1 MNRSLFEP
9 EHDAFR
15 EAFRAF
21 VAEEIT
27 PHYAEWERAGI
38 VPRDVW
44 RKAGDLGFLGFSVPE
59 DFGGLGLDDYRYAV
73 VITEELVR
81 AAANGVFFG
90 LHTDVCVPYLVR
102 YGTEEQKR
110 RWLPDTVSGDL
121 ITAIAMSEPAAGSDL
136 AGIQATARREGE
148 HYVLNGQKTF
158 ISNGLLA
165 DLVLVVAKTDPS
177 AGARGVS
184 LFAVEGGM
192 PGFSRGRRLEKL
204 GLHAQDTAELFFEDV
219 QVPVANRLG
228 TEGQGFRILMEQLPQ
243 ERLGIAVGGVATAE
257 TALEWTV
264 HYVKERRAF
273 GQAVAD
279 FQAVRFALAEMQTE
293 AVIGRSFVDRCV
305 LALNAGELTAEEAAM
320 AKWWCS
326 ELGFRV
332 ADRCLQ
338 LHGGYGYMTEYAVA
352 RTWADARVGLIYG
365 GTNEIM
371 KEIIGRAMVR

>member
-1 MNRSLFEP
+1 MQRALFEP
-9 EHDAFR
+9 EHEAFR
-15 EAFRAF
+15 DAFRAF
-21 VAEEIT
+21 VAQEIT
-27 PHYAEWERAGI
+27 PYYPAWEQAGI
-38 VPRDVW
+38 VPRELW
-44 RKAGDLGFLGFSVPE
+44 RKAGEMGFLGFPVPE
-59 DFGGLGLDDYRYAV
+59 AYGGLGLEDYRYAV

-90 LHTDVCVPYLVR
+90 LHTDVCVPYLAR
-102 YGTEEQKR
+102 YGTGEQR
-110 RWLPDTVSGDL
+110 QRWLPGTVSGDL

-136 AGIQATARREGE
+136 AGIQATARREGD

-165 DLVLVVAKTDPS
+165 DLVIVVAKTDPA

-184 LFAVEGGM
+184 LFVVEAGM
-192 PGFSRGRRLEKL
+192 EGFSRGRRLEKL
-204 GLHAQDTAELFFEDV
+204 GLHAQDTAELFFQDV
-219 QVPVANRLG
+219 RLPVANRLG
-228 TEGQGFRILMEQLPQ
+228 EEGQGFRILMEQLPQ

-257 TALEWTV
+257 AALEWTIQ
-264 HYVKERRAF
+264 YVKERRAF

-279 FQAVRFALAEMQTE
+279 FQTVRFALAEMQTE
-293 AVIGRSFVDRCV
+293 ALIGRTFLDRCV
-305 LALNAGELTAEEAAM
+305 LALNAGELTTEEASM

-371 KEIIGRAMVR
+371 KEIIGRAIVR

>member
-1 MNRSLFEP
+1 MQRTLFEP
-9 EHDAFR
+9 EHEAFR

-21 VAEEIT
+21 VAQEIT
-27 PHYAEWERAGI
+27 PHYPAWEQAGI
-38 VPRDVW
+38 VPRELW
-44 RKAGDLGFLGFSVPE
+44 RKAGEMGFLGFPVPE
-59 DFGGLGLDDYRYAV
+59 AYGGLGLEDYRYAV

-81 AAANGVFFG
+81 AATNSVFFG

-102 YGTEEQKR
+102 YGTDEQKQ
-110 RWLPDTVSGDL
+110 RWLPGSVSGAL

-165 DLVLVVAKTDPS
+165 DLVIVVAKTDPA

-184 LFAVEGGM
+184 LFVVEAGM
-192 PGFSRGRRLEKL
+192 EGFSRGRRLEKL
-204 GLHAQDTAELFFEDV
+204 GLHAQDTAELYFHDV
-219 QVPVANRLG
+219 RLPVANRLG
-228 TEGQGFRILMEQLPQ
+228 EEGAGFRMLMEQLPQ

-257 TALEWTV
+257 AALEWTIQ
-264 HYVKERRAF
+264 YVKERRAF

-279 FQAVRFALAEMQTE
+279 FQTVRFALAEMQTE
-293 AVIGRSFVDRCV
+293 TLIGRTFLDRCV
-305 LALNAGELTAEEAAM
+305 VALNAGELTTEEASM

-371 KEIIGRAMVR
+371 KEIIGRAIVR